1 MWKPNAMG
9 TGQKVRKGMSED
21 GKMQRSKNTRWDWD
35 RKKRST
41 QRTELYGETC
51 RQEAEN
57 EKGEEKRRIWGN
69 RCVLWPLISGCRQWF
84 DLFAALLLPAQM
96 VQPLK
101 SSKTKPKWSPLTVT
115 SKCWGSFS
123 LFFYLFINRITEQHV
138 IIDLVQSATYGWGS
152 PGNYLKGF
160 RI

>member
-1 MWKPNAMG
+1 MVQWERSRVIKKGKKDTLIYTWNPNAMG

-35 RKKRST
+35 RKKREKKH
-41 QRTELYGETC
+41 R
-51 RQEAEN
+51 EN
-57 EKGEEKRRIWGN
+57 WAFMGKPAGRKQKMKKGKKKRRIWGN

-101 SSKTKPKWSPLTVT
+101 CSKTKPKWSPLTVT

-123 LFFYLFINRITEQHV
+123 LFYFFNNNMNSI
-138 IIDLVQSATYGWGS
+138 
-152 PGNYLKGF
+152 
-160 RI
+160 